1 MPAWALEVRRVISVE
16 EWHAIQ
22 VLKRQGHGKKAVAR
36 QLKISRNTVK
46 RYWDSQAP
54 PSYQRP
60 APVKMLDPYV
70 PQVREMMA
78 KRFIGTR
85 IFHELTSL
93 GYTGS
98 LTSVYRYLK
107 QLQDDRSERVTIHF
121 ETPPGHQMQYDW
133 KEWQVPVAG
142 QPVKL
147 YFHQAILAFSR
158 YKFVTFSLDLVTP
171 TIMRVLIQA
180 LAAFQG
186 VPAEI
191 VIDNPKQLVLSHDR
205 QGTIR
210 YQDDFLAFLGAYG
223 LRPDPCQPYRA
234 RTKGKVENPFSY
246 LQEHFLRGLEVEDL
260 GELDQRLSL
269 FMEQYNARLHSTTG
283 QAPMNLWPQE
293 KLRPFLAGVPLSL
306 RKESRKASWD
316 GYVHVDSNRYPV
328 PLALAGK
335 KVWVDRVLGRW
346 LDILDAALKPV
357 ARYELLRQKGVT
369 LPHPEHQALAKEFLD
384 RKEQRRSR
392 VKKVFR
398 HSLPSLGAAFI
409 NLAEGCYSLNAPYHL
424 HKILNLLSVYDHQAV
439 EAALHAALVLGAPT
453 VGAVV
458 ALLPEKL
465 QQPDTAISPWTASIP
480 AVSKRPLSTY
490 MASYGGGAL

>member
-1 MPAWALEVRRVISVE
+1 ME

-22 VLKRQGHGKKAVAR
+22 VLKRQGHGKKAIAR
-36 QLKISRNTVK
+36 QLQISRNTVK

-54 PSYQRP
+54 PSCRRA
-60 APVKMLDPYV
+60 APVKRLDPYA
-70 PQVREMMA
+70 PQIREMMA
-78 KRFIGTR
+78 QRFIGTR

-107 QLQDDRSERVTIHF
+107 QLQEDRTERTTIHF

-171 TIMRVLIQA
+171 TIIRVLSQA

-191 VIDNPKQLVLSHDR
+191 VIDNPKQLVLSHNR
-205 QGTIR
+205 QGIIR
-210 YQDDFLAFLGAYG
+210 YQDDFLAFLGVYG
-223 LRPDPCQPYRA
+223 LRPDPCRPYRA
-234 RTKGKVENPFSY
+234 RTKGKVENPFFY
-246 LQEHFLRGLEVEDL
+246 LQEHFLRGLEVQEL
-260 GELDQRLSL
+260 GELDRRLAS
-269 FMEQYNARLHSTTG
+269 FMEQYNARPHSTTG
-283 QAPMNLWPQE
+283 QAPVDLWPQE
-293 KLRPFLAGVPLSL
+293 QLRPLPAGVPLSF
-306 RKESRKASWD
+306 RKETRKASWD

-335 KVWVDRVLGRW
+335 KVWVERVLGRW
-346 LDILDAALKPV
+346 LDILDGALKPLV
-357 ARYELLRQKGVT
+357 RYDLLRQKGVT
-369 LPHPEHQALAKEFLD
+369 LPHPEHQALAQEFLD
-384 RKEQRRSR
+384 RKEQRRLR
-392 VKKVFR
+392 VKKVFC
-398 HSLPSLGAAFI
+398 HSFPSLGEAFI
-409 NLAEGCYSLNAPYHL
+409 NLAESCYSLNAPYHL
-424 HKILNLLSVYDHQAV
+424 HKILHLLSVYDHQAV
-439 EAALHAALVLGAPT
+439 ETALQAALVLGAPA
-453 VGAVV
+453 VSAVV
-458 ALLPEKL
+458 ALLPDKL
-465 QQPDTAISPWTASIP
+465 KQPDMAISPWTASIP

-490 MASYGGGAL
+490 RASYGGGAL

>member
-1 MPAWALEVRRVISVE
+1 MPAWASEVRRVISLE

-36 QLKISRNTVK
+36 QLRISRNTVK
-46 RYWDSQAP
+46 RYWDCPTP
-54 PSYQRP
+54 PAYQRP
-60 APVKMLDPYV
+60 APAKMLDSYA
-70 PQVREMMA
+70 PQIREMMA

-93 GYTGS
+93 GYAGS

-107 QLQDDRSERVTIHF
+107 QLQDDRNERATIHF

-142 QPVKL
+142 QPVKV

-158 YKFVTFSLDLVTP
+158 YKFVTFSLDLITH
-171 TIMRVLIQA
+171 TIIRVLIKA
-180 LAAFQG
+180 LTAFQG
-186 VPAEI
+186 APAEI

-223 LRPDPCQPYRA
+223 LSPDPCQPYRA
-234 RTKGKVENPFSY
+234 RTKGKVENPFYY
-246 LQEHFLRGLEVEDL
+246 LQEHFLRGLEVKDL
-260 GELDQRLSL
+260 SELEQRLAL
-269 FMEQYNARLHSTTG
+269 FMEQYNARSHSTTG
-283 QAPMNLWPQE
+283 QAPVNLWPQE
-293 KLRPFLAGVPLSL
+293 KLRPLPADVPLSC
-306 RKESRKASWD
+306 RKESRKVSWD

-328 PLALAGK
+328 PLVMAGK
-335 KVWVDRVLGRW
+335 RVWIDRVLGRW
-346 LDILDAALKPV
+346 LDILDAALKPLG
-357 ARYELLRQKGVT
+357 RYELLRQKGVT

-392 VKKVFR
+392 VKQVFR
-398 HSLPSLGAAFI
+398 HSFPSLGEAFI
-409 NLAEGCYSLNAPYHL
+409 SLAESCYSLNAPYHL
-424 HKILNLLSVYDHQAV
+424 NKILNLLAVYDQQAV
-439 EAALHAALVLGAPT
+439 ETALHAALGFGTPAVN
-453 VGAVV
+453 VVV

-465 QQPDTAISPWTASIP
+465 KQPDTAIPPWTASIP
-480 AVSKRPLSTY
+480 AVIKRPLTTY
-490 MASYGGGAL
+490 MASYGRGAR